1 MFPRSKRNNLVI
13 EVLSYLE
20 TNFNLNR
27 SDALDIISFATE
39 TPYSQLHLYY
49 YSVFTPKQDFHCILE
64 KLKQREPVA
73 YITGRREFYG
83 LEFTVTPDV
92 LIPRVESERLVES
105 VLDNTVE
112 SSGTILDLGTGSG
125 CLLLSLLSYLEGY
138 KGVGIDISYDAVK
151 IARQNATNLGLYD
164 KCSFICGDM
173 TKINFFIKRKFD
185 IIVCNPPYISYDDD
199 YENSILS
206 EPKQALF
213 AHEKGLFFYKN
224 LLSKLDKLCKR
235 DGIIYFEIGQGQK
248 KELENIYRGKNIS
261 FLKDLSGNYRIMM
274 WKN

>member
-1 MFPRSKRNNLVI
+1 MFQRSKRNNLVI

-27 SDALDIISFATE
+27 SDALDIISFAAGI
-39 TPYSQLHLYY
+39 PYSKLHFYY

-64 KLKQREPVA
+64 KLHQKVPVA

-83 LEFTVTPDV
+83 LEYTVNPDV

-125 CLLLSLLSYLEGY
+125 CLLLSLLSHLEGY
-138 KGVGIDISYDAVK
+138 EGIGVDISYDAVK
-151 IARQNATNLGLYD
+151 IARWNAINLGLYD
-164 KCSFICGDM
+164 RCRFICGDM
-173 TKINFFIKRKFD
+173 IKINSFIKGKFD

-235 DGIIYFEIGQGQK
+235 DGIIYFEIGQGQE
-248 KELENIYRGKNIS
+248 KELENIYKDKNIS